1 MSSDVSE
8 GEGVSSMK
16 TWDAALYDDKHAFVW
31 KYGANLIELL
41 APQPG
46 EYILDVGCG
55 TGHLTAKI
63 AEAGATVVGIDKS
76 PDMIESARL
85 NYPTLRFEVLD
96 AADFAFDEPFDA
108 IFSNAAL
115 HWMLEPERVIACMAG
130 ALKPGGR
137 LVAEFGGK
145 GNIKALIAAVHRA
158 LKAAGFA
165 QNAEKPFWYYP
176 SIGEYAALLEQQ
188 GFEVASAWL
197 FDRPT
202 PLEGGEDGM
211 RIWLQ
216 MFGGGFFV
224 GMLAEQREDVM
235 RQVEAEL
242 RPAFYHDG
250 GWTVL
255 YRRLRVVAKK
265 EAGAGAR
272 ASEAGENAGTQFPQA
287 PAAGG
292 AA

>member
-1 MSSDVSE
+1 MSRNAPEHERATSPQ
-8 GEGVSSMK
+8 
-16 TWDAALYDDKHAFVW
+16 TWDAALYDDKHSFVW

-46 EYILDVGCG
+46 ERILDVGCG
-55 TGHLTAKI
+55 TGHLTAKM
-63 AEAGATVVGIDKS
+63 AEAGALVVGIDKS

-85 NYPTLRFEVLD
+85 KYPTLGFEVLD
-96 AADFAFDEPFDA
+96 AADCSFDEPFDA

-115 HWMLEPERVIACMAG
+115 HWMLEPERVITCMAR

-137 LVAEFGGK
+137 FVAEFGGK
-145 GNIKALIAAVHRA
+145 GNIKAIIAAVHRA
-158 LKAAGFA
+158 LRTAGFA
-165 QNAEKPFWYYP
+165 PNAETLFWYYP
-176 SIGEYAALLEQQ
+176 SIGEYAALLERH

-202 PLEGGEDGM
+202 PLEGGDEGL

-216 MFGGGFFV
+216 MFGSGFFV
-224 GMLAEQREDVM
+224 GMSAEQQEEVM

-242 RPAFYHDG
+242 RPAFYNNG
-250 GWTVL
+250 GWTAL

-265 EAGAGAR
+265 EV
-272 ASEAGENAGTQFPQA
+272 
-287 PAAGG
+287 G